1 MTYPITLK
9 VVIDFSSGAGTGTAL
24 VLDDPTYGQLD
35 YNCLF
40 DTVSPIIDFS
50 SQTVRFTSNRARNLI
65 VDQYE
70 AGQATVRILDP
81 DGQFN
86 PQNTASDLYGY
97 LLPLRKVLVSATY
110 AGVSHPIGFYYTT
123 AYKYTYPTGQ
133 EIGFVDIEC
142 VDAFRLF
149 NNASVG
155 TVTGAVAGQD
165 SGTRINKILD
175 EIGFPTSMRNIET
188 GNTNLQAEPTA
199 LRTSLEAIRNVEF
212 SEFGAFYIAPN
223 GDATFLNRES
233 TVGSIGDTATVFN
246 QVGTG
251 INYRDIKFAFDD
263 KLIYNDAT
271 FTPIGLAAQ
280 NSYNQASIDTYFVHS
295 KVRENLLM
303 QTEAEA
309 LQLAQSFVA
318 SRKDTSIRIDAITL
332 DLTTPDYAAGITAAL
347 TLDYFSPVS
356 ITNIQPAG
364 SEITQLL
371 QVQGIQHEI
380 TPNSWR
386 TTFATFEPIL
396 DGFILDNATYG
407 IIDTS
412 VLSY

>member
-1 MTYPITLK
+1 
-9 VVIDFSSGAGTGTAL
+9 
-24 VLDDPTYGQLD
+24 
-35 YNCLF
+35 
-40 DTVSPIIDFS
+40 
-50 SQTVRFTSNRARNLI
+50 
-65 VDQYE
+65 
-70 AGQATVRILDP
+70 
-81 DGQFN
+81 
-86 PQNTASDLYGY
+86 
-97 LLPLRKVLVSATY
+97 
-110 AGVSHPIGFYYTT
+110 
-123 AYKYTYPTGQ
+123 
-133 EIGFVDIEC
+133 
-142 VDAFRLF
+142 
-149 NNASVG
+149 
-155 TVTGAVAGQD
+155 
-165 SGTRINKILD
+165 
-175 EIGFPTSMRNIET
+175 
-188 GNTNLQAEPTA
+188 
-199 LRTSLEAIRNVEF
+199 
-212 SEFGAFYIAPN
+212 
-223 GDATFLNRES
+223 
-233 TVGSIGDTATVFN
+233 
-246 QVGTG
+246 
-251 INYRDIKFAFDD
+251 
-263 KLIYNDAT
+263 LIYNDAT

>member
-50 SQTVRFTSNRARNLI
+50 SQTTRFTSNRSRNLI

-70 AGQATVRILDP
+70 AGSATVRILDP

-86 PQNTASDLYGY
+86 PQNTSSDLYGY

-110 AGVSHPIGFYYTT
+110 AGTTHPIGFYYTT

-149 NNASVG
+149 NNASIT
-155 TVTGAVAGQD
+155 TVTGTSAGQD

-188 GNTNLQAEPTA
+188 GNTTLQAEPTDA
-199 LRTSLEAIRNVEF
+199 RSSLEAIRNVEF

-223 GDATFLNRES
+223 GDATFLNRET
-233 TVGSIGDTATVFN
+233 TVGSIGDTPTVFN
-246 QVGTG
+246 QTGTG

-263 KLIYNDAT
+263 KLIYNDAS
-271 FTPIGLAAQ
+271 FTPLGLTTQ
-280 NSYNQASIDTYFVHS
+280 NSYNQASIDTYFIHS
-295 KVRENLLM
+295 KVRNNLLM

-309 LQLAQSFVA
+309 LDLARSFVA

-347 TLDYFSPVS
+347 TLDYFSPVR

-371 QVQGIQHEI
+371 QVQGISHEI
-380 TPNSWR
+380 TPNTWK

-396 DGFILDNATYG
+396 DGFILDNTTYG

>member
-40 DTVSPIIDFS
+40 DSVSPIIDFS
-50 SQTVRFTSNRARNLI
+50 SQTLRVTANRARNLI
-65 VDQYE
+65 TDQYE
-70 AGQATVRILDP
+70 AGTATVRLLDP

-86 PQNTASDLYGY
+86 PQNTSSDLYTY
-97 LLPLRKVLVSATY
+97 LLPLRKVLISAEYDGTTY
-110 AGVSHPIGFYYTT
+110 PVGFYYTT
-123 AYKYTYPTGQ
+123 AYKYSYPTGQ
-133 EIGFVDIEC
+133 EVGYVDIEC

-149 NNASVG
+149 NNANIA
-155 TVTGAVAGQD
+155 TVPDSGAGQD
-165 SGTRINKILD
+165 SGTRINKILN
-175 EIGFPTSMRNIET
+175 EAGFPTSMRDIEL
-188 GNTNLQAEPTA
+188 GNTTLQAEPTTT
-199 LRTSLEAIRNVEF
+199 RPTLEAIRNVEF
-212 SEFGAFYIAPN
+212 SEFGAFYMAPN
-223 GDATFLNRES
+223 GDATYLNRES
-233 TVGSIGDTATVFN
+233 TIGAIGGTPTVFN
-246 QVGTG
+246 QTGSG
-251 INYRDIKFAFDD
+251 INYADIRFAFDD
-263 KLIYNDAT
+263 KLIYNDAS
-271 FTPIGLAAQ
+271 FTPLGLATQ
-280 NSYNQASIDTYFVHS
+280 NAFNQDSINTYFIHS

-309 LQLAQSFVA
+309 LDLARSFVA

-332 DLTTPDYAAGITAAL
+332 DLTTPDYHDGIIAAL
-347 TLDYFSPVS
+347 TLDYFAPVS

-371 QVQGIQHEI
+371 QVQGIAHEI
-380 TPNSWR
+380 TPNNWR

-396 DGFILDNATYG
+396 DGFILDNTIYG
-407 IIDTS
+407 KLDTS